1 MAENRVKV
9 VIEGDAAGAITSF
22 GDFLKVLDRTGASV
36 KLSDAALAKLSDRFR
51 DKLSA
56 DQAQAALDRTRQ
68 QIDRLGMSAGLSQ
81 QEIARLTR
89 QLGVVPAQATAATN
103 AVTNLS
109 SGATASAGAFD
120 ALIAQL
126 TAAVAAYIS
135 LKSIIGLVSE
145 ALSTAARY
153 QTMGVV
159 LEQVGQN
166 AGYAR
171 TEMDQFVAGVQ
182 KAGISMVESRESV
195 VKMAAAQLDLSKAAA
210 LARVAQDAAV
220 IANTNSSDAFGRLVQ
235 GITTGQTILLHH
247 MGIMVDL
254 EDAYKKYAAQIGV
267 TKGELT
273 EAQKRQ
279 AALNAVLDEGAKR
292 AGTYEAAMGTVGKQ
306 LQSFKRYVQDVETVL
321 GTAFLD
327 AASSNVDAAT
337 ESMRQLQEVIKDP
350 ATQEV
355 LSSLANGLANVL
367 NILITETPNAV
378 AAIVA
383 GIQDIKN
390 TWAAVPDEVKTL
402 LKYGSAAAVGAR
414 MGGIG
419 GAVVA
424 VGLTALDS
432 SDGLRNWRI
441 SSMEDHASKM
451 NDALYNE
458 IDPQKVKQ
466 LEADLNAQLDL
477 LDRYSQGKLSILQQY
492 AEESKRLSQDSAQ
505 SSTQGNGSNTQIDET
520 NRLLAQRNK
529 EQLQY
534 NNLVNQGVSIL
545 DKEKSHLPADMQK
558 DDTLKKF
565 QSQQKTIAE
574 GWTAAYQAGDWD
586 TVRKLN
592 DAAAASL
599 GAYNDKL
606 DALDRKAN
614 RGAKSAAN
622 AAVAAER
629 YGEQA
634 SAYLDN
640 VTQSLQ
646 SMQDSLSGGMNK
658 EADRV
663 DKWFVQAINQAQKA
677 MVGAKGDTSAYVTA
691 LQKLRDAWPKTHD
704 LAVQKD
710 IISALKQQAQ
720 LLQDVAQATGDP
732 AVSYEAQ
739 QKSAQAWYAEK
750 KQLIETSYQDE
761 AEKADMLAKLQQGY
775 DAKLLAA
782 KADAYKDLAGVS
794 DQYWDAEKERI
805 EQHLAVVKQNAT
817 DETAYKMYE
826 AQQWDAYN
834 KELLEKQ
841 EQYAGSFQEVLAAKW
856 ALTYGTYKSAATQA
870 QEAWEQTAQSIVDT
884 TNNVADGV
892 AGGVGDMVRSFGDG
906 TTSIESLFQNLKSRV
921 ISIFAS
927 MIEEMLKRWLTDFV
941 GNLDIGS
948 LFGSSSTSAS
958 SGGGSGISLSSLT
971 GSGNNSSGSITN
983 SLSSLKTLGNY
994 LGDAAGSSF
1003 GDYLTTAVSTGD
1015 TLFVGGGNALASIFT
1030 DGIDASALGSS
1041 ALWTSEAAGG
1051 LSASTMASTY
1061 SAAETAA
1068 MSASSLL
1075 SSTLGVVGAVGAV
1088 AGLVTSLFSSSEKT
1102 EKTGSGY
1109 KIAINAGT
1117 LDMSGVDF
1125 YKTTTQS
1132 ALGGTSTSNFSVD
1145 TGMVDPDV
1153 AKQVN
1158 DALKE
1163 AAENL
1168 HDFGKVLGITTGDLL
1183 AGLTM
1188 PEMTITDGQMDSYI
1202 RNTSNTMAFQALD
1215 NSGLRGAFDAVAE
1228 RYEVYVDEFN
1238 RLADAYQLVG
1248 GYTEAYGYD
1257 LETLAGITADD
1268 IASIR
1273 QINTETAEGT
1283 SQAILTMA
1291 SAMGATSDQLAELA
1305 ANANDGSAALAV
1317 TDQQLS
1323 KILQADYASQLEDA
1337 VGGEDAF
1344 ETLMQNLVK
1353 NVLDSVEAYQEQA
1366 SYYTDK
1372 ANESLQELG
1381 ASGVTIDNFW
1391 QRFDAAMHSALSVDD
1406 FERWAD
1412 AAGWVNALNTI
1423 SDALDSWATTVHQ
1436 AYQALDVRA
1445 LKAQGRDYQAD
1456 LTEAL
1461 ASAEQE
1467 LTAARAAGYDAA
1479 YLARLAEVQALEYAA
1494 KIAQHAEDYANG
1506 LRDAQKRYATALDDN
1521 TALISIQMAENAA
1534 ELADL
1539 AKTYNWSV
1547 GSAEETLFQTLQKA
1561 QWAELIAQIQESGDA
1576 ITQATEAMQRDLE
1589 ARKAML
1595 AGYDAEAEA
1604 LQKVAGFADELT
1616 QAYEDGI
1623 DDSLLAD
1630 LMQVQIDELAKYWSD
1645 TLDSMKSDLQDL
1657 YKSQS
1662 DLMDT
1667 LNGSTQTAM
1676 QELQALFVRYKAGE
1690 TDLADQIIESLQ
1702 SIASAVDSM
1711 VNDIH
1716 DTIYKIRT
1724 GEDYTTDTANVVAD
1738 NALAYYNEQ
1747 LAKAA
1752 SGDTDAMGSIGTYAT
1767 SYLDAVKSSTADESV
1782 YASARDYVTST
1793 LSSLASGASSGT
1805 SGLSDIAQ
1813 TVTDDQIAEAELAIK
1828 RAEVAQLKTSYDTLW
1843 AQAVAAFQGSK
1854 YGSLVAQMATT
1865 AVGWSGGVGN
1875 LLTSDYWDGG
1885 TNSMRAADA
1894 ILSGSGGMTSAAYVG
1909 WYLQNYGAG
1918 TGYVDWS
1925 GALSQWVTSSQATW
1939 PSVAA
1944 LPSDVMSLYS
1954 QAMSAYQ
1961 QWQTLKSTYG
1971 FDAGGVI
1978 VSDSAWGDNT
1988 LVRANDAERVLTP
2001 SQNEAFEEL
2010 AFGRGGGE
2018 LVSVLIARMDRLAD
2032 KVDAFRQQSNQWDRI
2047 KARKLSSMDDRQDD
2061 WAVNGSLQVGVK
2073 GTVTV
2078 DKVDSTVTVEAA
2090 S

>member
-1 MAENRVKV
+1 MAENRVRIIIDLPPEQAVQGVGKIV
-9 VIEGDAAGAITSF
+9 DAMDGLGATVTRAGKEA
-22 GDFLKVLDRTGASV
+22 
-36 KLSDAALAKLSDRFR
+36 DAALSSTMAKTKELASQG
-51 DKLSA
+51 KVTA
-56 DQAQAALDRTRQ
+56 DTLEAAYQ
-68 QIDRLGMSAGLSQ
+68 KLGMRSGNAIRAD
-81 QEIARLTR
+81 IAET
-89 QLGVVPAQATAATN
+89 VAAYKKL
-103 AVTNLS
+103 AS
-109 SGATASAGAFD
+109 SGATSGRDLEAALTATKSRVADLRRELSRVKEVDSLKAQVRQAQQFGAELGNLEALARTAGTAIVSYLSVRGLADMAADIMAVGMQFD
-120 ALIAQL
+120 ALRNSLKTASGDSATAAADFAFVSSEAKRLGLELLSTGQAYAQL
-126 TAAVAAYIS
+126 KNASKGTALEGQETEKIFSAVAEASRALHLTSDQTSGALLSLQQMMSKGTVQAEELRGQLGERLPGAFNLAAQAMGVTTSELGKMLEQGQVLAVDLLPKLAEAMHQAYGAGAAEAATSAAAEMERLKNAVAEYKDMVYTAFSEELAGAIRSTNSLLSENKESVNLYLLGIKGYAAGAAAEIKKVGDEAGISAGKVMKAAEAIARFIPGLKTVMMVKDFWAGVGDAVQSKGQDTAQQKELTTLLGEIEDIAKNGQKSS
-135 LKSIIGLVSE
+135 LKSYSQDEFNKMMGLAPSYDSSKLMSGVPLS
-145 ALSTAARY
+145 ALSK
-153 QTMGVV
+153 
-159 LEQVGQN
+159 L
-166 AGYAR
+166 
-171 TEMDQFVAGVQ
+171 Q
-182 KAGISMVESRESV
+182 KAWSDIVPKIAQVNKDISSGNLQGTGLEKALQDRA
-195 VKMAAAQLDLSKAAA
+195 KLYDGLTIAQGDYQKSLTKGSKA
-210 LARVAQDAAV
+210 
-220 IANTNSSDAFGRLVQ
+220 
-235 GITTGQTILLHH
+235 
-247 MGIMVDL
+247 
-254 EDAYKKYAAQIGV
+254 E
-267 TKGELT
+267 
-273 EAQKRQ
+273 
-279 AALNAVLDEGAKR
+279 
-292 AGTYEAAMGTVGKQ
+292 
-306 LQSFKRYVQDVETVL
+306 
-321 GTAFLD
+321 
-327 AASSNVDAAT
+327 
-337 ESMRQLQEVIKDP
+337 
-350 ATQEV
+350 
-355 LSSLANGLANVL
+355 
-367 NILITETPNAV
+367 
-378 AAIVA
+378 
-383 GIQDIKN
+383 
-390 TWAAVPDEVKTL
+390 
-402 LKYGSAAAVGAR
+402 
-414 MGGIG
+414 
-419 GAVVA
+419 
-424 VGLTALDS
+424 
-432 SDGLRNWRI
+432 
-441 SSMEDHASKM
+441 
-451 NDALYNE
+451 
-458 IDPQKVKQ
+458 
-466 LEADLNAQLDL
+466 
-477 LDRYSQGKLSILQQY
+477 
-492 AEESKRLSQDSAQ
+492 
-505 SSTQGNGSNTQIDET
+505 
-520 NRLLAQRNK
+520 
-529 EQLQY
+529 
-534 NNLVNQGVSIL
+534 
-545 DKEKSHLPADMQK
+545 
-558 DDTLKKF
+558 
-565 QSQQKTIAE
+565 
-574 GWTAAYQAGDWD
+574 
-586 TVRKLN
+586 
-592 DAAAASL
+592 
-599 GAYNDKL
+599 
-606 DALDRKAN
+606 
-614 RGAKSAAN
+614 AN

-634 SAYLDN
+634 SAYLIQAQDQYAQLVAQLEGDPLSAKLAAIDRQYN
-640 VTQSLQ
+640 SAAASISRSMIGAKGSTEAARAALEQLEKNRAVAKKIAEADAWKK
-646 SMQDSLSGGMNK
+646 SMQDAANMLGELGRLSGDPNALYASSMTTAQTW
-658 EADRV
+658 EADQKKR
-663 DKWFVQAINQAQKA
+663 IN
-677 MVGAKGDTSAYVTA
+677 A
-691 LQKLRDAWPKTHD
+691 L
-704 LAVQKD
+704 
-710 IISALKQQAQ
+710 
-720 LLQDVAQATGDP
+720 
-732 AVSYEAQ
+732 
-739 QKSAQAWYAEK
+739 
-750 KQLIETSYQDE
+750 QDE
-761 AEKADMLAKLQQGY
+761 AEKTKQLGELQQVM
-775 DAKLLAA
+775 ALKELEAR
-782 KADAYKDLAGVS
+782 KQAYEDLAGVS
-794 DQYWDAEKERI
+794 SEYFDAEKQRI
-805 EQHLAVVKQNAT
+805 EQHLAIVKQNAT
-817 DETAYKMYE
+817 DERAYKIYE

-834 KELLEKQ
+834 KALLEKQ
-841 EQYAGSFQEVLAAKW
+841 EQYASSFAEVLSAKW

-870 QEAWEQTAQSIVDT
+870 QAAWEQTAQSIVDA
-884 TNNVADGV
+884 TNNVVDSIV
-892 AGGVGDMVRSFGDG
+892 SGVGDMVRGFGDG
-906 TTSIESLFQNLKSRV
+906 TTSIESLFQSLKSRA

-927 MIEEMLKRWLTDFV
+927 MIEEMLRRWLNDFV
-941 GNLDIGS
+941 GRLDIGS
-948 LFGSSSTSAS
+948 LFGSSSS
-958 SGGGSGISLSSLT
+958 SSSTGSGISLSNLT
-971 GSGNNSSGSITN
+971 GSAGSGSSGSISSGLSGLKSLGDYIGKATGGSFADSLASTTSDIGVVIGDAPDIGKSIGKELSQYGDVWN
-983 SLSSLKTLGNY
+983 AGSDMWSTGESFASSFSSAASTASSLSS
-994 LGDAAGSSF
+994 
-1003 GDYLTTAVSTGD
+1003 V
-1015 TLFVGGGNALASIFT
+1015 
-1030 DGIDASALGSS
+1030 
-1041 ALWTSEAAGG
+1041 
-1051 LSASTMASTY
+1051 
-1061 SAAETAA
+1061 
-1068 MSASSLL
+1068 L

-1117 LDMSGVDF
+1117 LNMSGVDF

-1132 ALGGTSTSNFSVD
+1132 AMGGTSTSNFSVD

-1153 AKQVN
+1153 AKAVN

-1202 RNTSNTMAFQALD
+1202 RNTSNVMAFQALD

-1228 RYEVYVDEFN
+1228 RYEVYVDEFS

-1283 SQAILTMA
+1283 SQAILSMA

-1344 ETLMQNLVK
+1344 QTLMQNLVK
-1353 NVLDSVEAYQEQA
+1353 NVLNSVEAYQEQA

-1372 ANESLQELG
+1372 ANQSLQELG

-1391 QRFDAAMHSALSVDD
+1391 QRFDAAMHGALSVDD
-1406 FERWAD
+1406 FEKWAD

-1445 LKAQGRDYQAD
+1445 LKAQGLDYQAD
-1456 LTEAL
+1456 LTETL

-1494 KIAQHAEDYANG
+1494 KIAQHAEDYAKE
-1506 LRDAQKRYATALDDN
+1506 LRDAQKRYATAIDDN
-1521 TALISIQMAENAA
+1521 SSLIAIQMAENAA

-1547 GSAEETLFQTLQKA
+1547 GSAEEALFQTLQKA
-1561 QWAELIAQIQESGDA
+1561 QWAELIAQIRDSGDA

-1589 ARKAML
+1589 ARKATL

-1616 QAYEDGI
+1616 QAYEDGV

-1724 GEDYTTDTANVVAD
+1724 GEDYTTDSANVVAD

-1813 TVTDDQIAEAELAIK
+1813 TVTDDQIAKAELAIK
-1828 RAEVAQLKTSYDTLW
+1828 QAEVAQRKTQYDTLW

-1875 LLTSDYWDGG
+1875 LLSSDYWDGG

-1909 WYLQNYGAG
+1909 WYLTNYGAG

-1954 QAMSAYQ
+1954 QAMSAYS
-1961 QWQTLKSTYG
+1961 QWQALKSTYG

-2001 SQNEAFEEL
+2001 SQNEAFEEI
-2010 AFGRGGGE
+2010 AFGRGNGE

-2032 KVDAFRQQSNQWDRI
+2032 KVDQFRAESGQWNRI
-2047 KARKLSSMDDRQDD
+2047 KTRKLSSMDARQDD
-2061 WAVNGSLQVGVK
+2061 WAVTGSLQVGVK

-2078 DKVDSTVTVEAA
+2078 DGKVEVA